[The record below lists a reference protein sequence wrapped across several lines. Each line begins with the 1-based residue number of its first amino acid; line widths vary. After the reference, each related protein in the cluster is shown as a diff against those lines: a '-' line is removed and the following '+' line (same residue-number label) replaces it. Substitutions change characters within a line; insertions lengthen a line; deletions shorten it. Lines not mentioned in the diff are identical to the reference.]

1 MRDLPAMDIFEVGES
16 CQISASGRFARATLG
31 VMGSPEET
39 FILFHLNIVDRG
51 QCDNNRVRS
60 FLDTGPAAL
69 MLLLCCEKRARGPLN
84 TRHSQVLASRLNIY
98 SQSRVTIMR
107 HVMANIVL
115 KLVTIL
121 PAKFF
126 FKSTEF
132 IFGCPLV

>member
-1 MRDLPAMDIFEVGES
+1 MSMVRKREI
-16 CQISASGRFARATLG
+16 QRATYLRQIPGAYSYASCEENLLG
-31 VMGSPEET
+31 
-39 FILFHLNIVDRG
+39 
-51 QCDNNRVRS
+51 

-84 TRHSQVLASRLNIY
+84 TRHLQVLASRLNIY